1 MLDFLTKPKERNE
14 NYWALLIESNWISSA
29 VWQITDGKVEI
40 VSASPATRWEE
51 DLLGAV
57 DSSLSAC
64 TQNLDE
70 NVKDPTKTVFGVPN
84 LWVEDGNIK
93 QEYLE
98 KLKNICRDLSLIPSG
113 FVILSE
119 AISHFVKQEEEVPLS
134 GIVVGFNDEI
144 IDISIFE
151 LGKLMGVTNVA
162 RSISVEDDIHEGL
175 SRLSQQFQNFPSR
188 LILYNQKEQELEEI
202 KNSLNNVDWEKVGEG
217 KFIHTPRVEIFD
229 PGKKIPAI
237 ALAGGSEMEAVSGIR
252 FKGSEPDTIIGDH
265 LGEEIENVEE
275 PQGITAKDLGFSVV
289 EDKDSEK
296 AQAKIKLPKF
306 SLQLPKLNFSNI
318 IKSMPNFSLGKKP
331 LVYGGLIILT
341 LLLVGFAMWWV
352 LPKATVILYV
362 TPQKLEESVVLT
374 AGDDIETENISV
386 LVSGEKIKPTTG
398 TKTVGDKAKGQVK
411 VQNGTAFPI
420 NLSSGTIL
428 VSSSDLKFVTTQSAS
443 VSGALSPSDPGIATL
458 DIEALNIGSE
468 YNLPKDEIFKV
479 DNYPKAEVDA
489 RSTDSFSGG
498 SSREI
503 QAVSSEDRNL
513 LMDELKTELLE
524 EAKNKLDDQVDS
536 SKILV
541 DSSLSEEITDE
552 NFSNKVGD
560 EATNLKLSM
569 ELKFIGMVVT
579 KSDLTII
586 ARKNIEARIPS
597 GFVLRDDQIIFD
609 FGEADEEGQL
619 KVRIVANLLPTVNV
633 SEISKNIAGRYPNLA
648 KDYLTSVPGF
658 FRAEFRIKPHLFG
671 KLGTLPHLSKNI
683 SVEVSS
689 EQ

>member
-1 MLDFLTKPKERNE
+1 M
-14 NYWALLIESNWISSA
+14 
-29 VWQITDGKVEI
+29 
-40 VSASPATRWEE
+40 
-51 DLLGAV
+51 
-57 DSSLSAC
+57 
-64 TQNLDE
+64 
-70 NVKDPTKTVFGVPN
+70 
-84 LWVEDGNIK
+84 
-93 QEYLE
+93 
-98 KLKNICRDLSLIPSG
+98 
-113 FVILSE
+113 
-119 AISHFVKQEEEVPLS
+119 
-134 GIVVGFNDEI
+134 
-144 IDISIFE
+144 
-151 LGKLMGVTNVA
+151 
-162 RSISVEDDIHEGL
+162 
-175 SRLSQQFQNFPSR
+175 
-188 LILYNQKEQELEEI
+188 
-202 KNSLNNVDWEKVGEG
+202 
-217 KFIHTPRVEIFD
+217 
-229 PGKKIPAI
+229 
-237 ALAGGSEMEAVSGIR
+237 
-252 FKGSEPDTIIGDH
+252 
-265 LGEEIENVEE
+265 
-275 PQGITAKDLGFSVV
+275 
-289 EDKDSEK
+289 
-296 AQAKIKLPKF
+296 
-306 SLQLPKLNFSNI
+306 
-318 IKSMPNFSLGKKP
+318 
-331 LVYGGLIILT
+331 
-341 LLLVGFAMWWV
+341 
-352 LPKATVILYV
+352 
-362 TPQKLEESVVLT
+362 
-374 AGDDIETENISV
+374 
-386 LVSGEKIKPTTG
+386 
-398 TKTVGDKAKGQVK
+398 
-411 VQNGTAFPI
+411 QNGTAFPI